1 VQPSFGRVLRPA
13 VVAVAL
19 LTTAC
24 MHTAGESRQAS
35 ASSSPSDRAASA
47 GGGSSD
53 ARAATKIALT
63 LSSETFKR
71 VRGVVVIA
79 DGRTVFE
86 QYYNGSASQARDV
99 ESVTKSVMSTLVG
112 IALDEGKLHSLDQ
125 NLAELLPS
133 YAASMKPA
141 VAAITLRQVLTM
153 TAGFAGE
160 PTDNSS
166 NSSAFTA
173 SPDWVRG
180 VLSDVVQEP
189 GKGFDYSNGDAHL
202 LSAILVTATGQS
214 VLDYARVKLFDPLGI
229 VTRPAAQPLAVASNI
244 PAYDRAAFAWPVDPQ
259 GRNTGWTL
267 LKLRPAD
274 MAKIGM
280 LYLNGGQWNGRRIVS
295 AAWVREATKA
305 QVPGVR
311 TGDAYGYMWWVT
323 TADGDPAFLASGFGG
338 QMIEVVPRRRLVVVV
353 STALDLADPN
363 DRGVESSSL
372 TSMVDTVIAP
382 AFRP

>member
-1 VQPSFGRVLRPA
+1 VQPNRACVVQA
-13 VVAVAL
+13 AMVAVTF

-24 MHTAGESRQAS
+24 MQS
-35 ASSSPSDRAASA
+35 AAVSQQPSSSPSPSGPAASVGA
-47 GGGSSD
+47 GSTDG
-53 ARAATKIALT
+53 RTATKIALT

-86 QYYNGSASQARDV
+86 RYPDSSATQARDV

-125 NLAELLPS
+125 TLGELLPS
-133 YAASMKPA
+133 YAAGMKPD
-141 VAAITLRQVLTM
+141 VATTTLRQVLTM

-160 PTDNSS
+160 LTDDPNT
-166 NSSAFTA
+166 FTT

-180 VLSDVVQEP
+180 VLSGAVQPP
-189 GKGFDYSNGDAHL
+189 GKGFGYSNGDAHL
-202 LSAILVTATGQS
+202 LSAILVTATGRS

-229 VTRPAAQPLAVASNI
+229 ATRPAAQPLAVAANI
-244 PAYDRAAFAWPVDPQ
+244 PAYTRAPFAWPVDPQ

-267 LKLRPAD
+267 LKLRSAD

-280 LYLNGGQWNGRRIVS
+280 LYLNNGQWNGRRIVS

-311 TGDAYGYMWWVT
+311 AGDAYGYMWWVT

-363 DRGVESSSL
+363 DRGVESDSL
-372 TSMVDTVIAP
+372 TSMVDAVIAP
-382 AFRP
+382 GFRP